1 MCFLSFITHTWRH
14 IVALHIQHSP
24 FVVCYEVHC
33 LHTDC
38 FAFNVFMNFLPLI
51 LPSDNIV
58 LINLIECSVSVFH
71 KWPWTGLNGQNSAI
85 GCDHPQPAPD
95 LLPRKFNLS
104 ICQIQFPISNI
115 EYVNVTNIQYLICQ
129 MWPPCP
135 RLASKK
141 I

>member
-71 KWPWTGLNGQNSAI
+71 KWPSTRLSGLNSAI
-85 GCDHPQPAPD
+85 GCDHSVT
-95 LLPRKFNLS
+95 LS
-104 ICQIQFPISNI
+104 AL
-115 EYVNVTNIQYLICQ
+115 T
-129 MWPPCP
+129 
-135 RLASKK
+135 SKK
-141 I
+141 IQYVNMQ